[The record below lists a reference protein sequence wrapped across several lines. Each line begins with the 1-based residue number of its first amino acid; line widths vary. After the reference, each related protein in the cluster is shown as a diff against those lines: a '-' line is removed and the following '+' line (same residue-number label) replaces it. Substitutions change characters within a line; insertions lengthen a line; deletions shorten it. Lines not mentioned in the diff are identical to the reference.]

1 MPTLNINVRQTSKL
15 AQKLTINLPFG
26 FIIHFTS
33 YFLFSLSGIATLTIG
48 GYGKVIQTGSL
59 ELLRSSDEVIPS
71 LKAHSL
77 TALLLM
83 ALFVLHVI
91 GVIKHYLFTKENT
104 LKRIS

>member
-33 YFLFSLSGIATLTIG
+33 YFLFSLSLSGIATLTIG

-83 ALFVLHVI
+83 ALFVYML
-91 GVIKHYLFTKENT
+91 
-104 LKRIS
+104 